1 MRKQFQ
7 LKNKMMD
14 VVKHCETSKTSLMV
28 KVQPTPQ
35 TQLQWLEISVWS
47 VSRGVTLHVH
57 SPPAEPW
64 PRATFVL
71 YLTARG
77 RQCGAGDSVR
87 SHPLSRTLA
96 VVSGLQHQRGG
107 TRNKEPGTSSMWT
120 PVSALLISLP
130 WTLGAQP
137 DDPGHVNY
145 DGYSGKVPCSQ
156 NFYTANCLR
165 GGIGRNMK
173 E

>member
-1 MRKQFQ
+1 MTWCNTKWWLMMKQFQ

-14 VVKHCETSKTSLMV
+14 VVKHCETSKTSLTV

-47 VSRGVTLHVH
+47 VTRGVTLHVH

-77 RQCGAGDSVR
+77 RQCGTGDSVR

-107 TRNKEPGTSSMWT
+107 TRNQLHVDTSLRTPHLSAVDTWSTTRWPRPCQLWRILRQGT
-120 PVSALLISLP
+120 L
-130 WTLGAQP
+130 
-137 DDPGHVNY
+137 
-145 DGYSGKVPCSQ
+145 
-156 NFYTANCLR
+156 
-165 GGIGRNMK
+165 
-173 E
+173 